1 MPKKLAKKTPAKPHK
16 AGRGRPTKFTP
27 ETRQKILTA
36 LSNGNTYEASAQYGG
51 VNKDTFREWIKQ
63 GEADAAAGTASEFS
77 EFSDAVKKA
86 EAQAEVAS
94 IARIRSAASGQRV
107 IKSETVRVTPDGE
120 QITEREYQYAP
131 PQWQADAWFL
141 ERRKPQD
148 WARRERH
155 EVSQTSVNINW
166 DDLTENELE
175 RIAAGESAASV
186 LADRSTVGAG
196 ATRGNSA

>member
-1 MPKKLAKKTPAKPHK
+1 MPKKSAKKTPAKPRK
-16 AGRGRPTKFTP
+16 IGRGRPTKFTP

-51 VNKDTFREWIKQ
+51 VTYTLFREWIKQ
-63 GEADAAAGTASEFS
+63 GEQETEGEFL
-77 EFSDAVKKA
+77 EFLEAVKKA

-120 QITEREYQYAP
+120 QITEREYQYVP

-141 ERRKPQD
+141 ERRRPQD

-155 EVSQTSVNINW
+155 EHTGKDGQPIEHKHSVFQ
-166 DDLTENELE
+166 E
-175 RIAAGESAASV
+175 AARLIYGDGEDESE
-186 LADRSTVGAG
+186 
-196 ATRGNSA
+196 

>member
-1 MPKKLAKKTPAKPHK
+1 MPKKLAKKTPAKSHK
-16 AGRGRPTKFTP
+16 GAGGRPTKFTP

-36 LSNGNTYEASAQYGG
+36 LTNGNTYEASAQYGG
-51 VNKDTFREWIKQ
+51 IGYAIFRQWLKR
-63 GEADAAAGTASEFS
+63 GEEEAEGEFL
-77 EFSDAVKKA
+77 EFLEAVKKA

-107 IKSETVRVTPDGE
+107 IKSETVRVTTDGE
-120 QITEREYQYAP
+120 QITEREYQYVP

-175 RIAAGESAASV
+175 RIASGESAASV
-186 LADRSTVGAG
+186 LADRATIGAG
-196 ATRGNSA
+196 TARGNSA